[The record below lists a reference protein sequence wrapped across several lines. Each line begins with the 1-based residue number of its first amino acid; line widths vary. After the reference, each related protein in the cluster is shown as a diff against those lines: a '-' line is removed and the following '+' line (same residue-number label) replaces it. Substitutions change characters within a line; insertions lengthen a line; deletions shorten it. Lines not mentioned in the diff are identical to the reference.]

1 MVAGSWIEES
11 GEVKEVVR
19 QFFMQRFQESDQDRP
34 RLDGIHFQTIGH
46 PQNEMLVGRFQE
58 DEVKQA
64 VWDCGSEKSPG
75 PDGLNFKFIKE
86 FWHLIKPDVLR
97 FLDEFY
103 VNGIFPR
110 GCNASF
116 LALIPKVSDPQM
128 LNDYRPISL
137 IGSMYKIVSKLL
149 AQRLKKVMPL
159 IIDERQ
165 SAFIGGRH
173 LLHSVIIANE
183 VVEEAQRSQKP
194 CLVFKVDYEKAYDSV
209 SREFLIYMLRRMGF
223 CSKWIQWIEGCL
235 RSASISLLVNGSPSV
250 EFIPQRGLRQG
261 DPLAPLL
268 YNIVAEALNGLMRVA
283 IEKNLF
289 RGF

>member
-1 MVAGSWIEES
+1 
-11 GEVKEVVR
+11 
-19 QFFMQRFQESDQDRP
+19 
-34 RLDGIHFQTIGH
+34 
-46 PQNEMLVGRFQE
+46 
-58 DEVKQA
+58 
-64 VWDCGSEKSPG
+64 
-75 PDGLNFKFIKE
+75 
-86 FWHLIKPDVLR
+86 
-97 FLDEFY
+97 
-103 VNGIFPR
+103 
-110 GCNASF
+110 
-116 LALIPKVSDPQM
+116 M

-149 AQRLKKVMPL
+149 AQRLKKVMPI

-268 YNIVAEALNGLMRVA
+268 YNIVAEALNG
-283 IEKNLF
+283 
-289 RGF
+289 